1 MTRYEWVKE
10 VDTTALQAQRDQK
23 EAALNASIDAAFE
36 SESARREREYKEA
49 EEEAKRDAIQAE
61 IDRAERY
68 AVAKEISAQR
78 VKTNAEAA
86 LWLACFD
93 MTHDDR
99 IELFELLCAT
109 RNQYFVFKAEANAK

>member
-1 MTRYEWVKE
+1 MTKYEWVKE
-10 VDTTALQAQRDQK
+10 VDTAALETQRAQK
-23 EAALNASIDAAFE
+23 EADADAAK
-36 SESARREREYKEA
+36 AAAILHDRTRYERAQKEA

-61 IDRAERY
+61 LDRAQRM
-68 AVAKEISAQR
+68 ADAKWITETQ
-78 VKTNAEAA
+78 KTSTSDNY

-109 RNQYFVFKAEANAK
+109 RNQYLVLQSEAKAK

>member
-1 MTRYEWVKE
+1 MTKYEWVKE
-10 VDTTALQAQRDQK
+10 VDTAALQAQRYQK
-23 EAALNASIDAAFE
+23 EASLDASIAAAFE
-36 SESARREREYKEA
+36 SESARRERQYKEA

-68 AVAKEISAQR
+68 AVAKEIVAQR
-78 VKTNAEAA
+78 IKTNAEAA

-99 IELFELLCAT
+99 IELFDLLCAT
-109 RNQYFVFKAEANAK
+109 RNQYFVLQAEAKQK